1 MYEYLK
7 WLVPIFFSFSFR
19 CNSALLLLNFH
30 FILQRYIEYS
40 EINNSKIYIRFFYT
54 NFEYQC
60 NFFPNFTDFFFSLLL
75 FFFSISTQHTKSKIY
90 YACGDKKYKFKVDE
104 KTRAEM
110 YKLRQTWNEVFPQM
124 KLYAI
129 DVQISLL
136 DPAWPV
142 TAKPPP
148 NSIHFNPKFLKNTVS

>member
-1 MYEYLK
+1 M
-7 WLVPIFFSFSFR
+7 
-19 CNSALLLLNFH
+19 
-30 FILQRYIEYS
+30 
-40 EINNSKIYIRFFYT
+40 
-54 NFEYQC
+54 
-60 NFFPNFTDFFFSLLL
+60 
-75 FFFSISTQHTKSKIY
+75 
-90 YACGDKKYKFKVDE
+90 DE

-110 YKLRQTWNEVFPQM
+110 FKLRQTWNDVFPQM

-148 NSIHFNPKFLKNTVS
+148 NNSIHFNPKFLKNSVSTLI